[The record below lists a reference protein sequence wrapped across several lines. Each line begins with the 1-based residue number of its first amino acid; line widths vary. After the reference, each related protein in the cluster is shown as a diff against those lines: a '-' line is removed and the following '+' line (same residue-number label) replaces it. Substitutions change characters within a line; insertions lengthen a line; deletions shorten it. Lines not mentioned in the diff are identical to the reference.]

1 MSLAAA
7 LEAPRFFWTRHE
19 VAGNGMSPEIVP
31 TRIMSRSS
39 GFIFARFKASADAA
53 VQRSENFSPGETM
66 CRSRMPVRSRIHW
79 SDVSTIFSRSALV
92 RSFLGTAP
100 PVPTIFARFIGFAPP
115 AGEPPSR
122 ARPRVVARVQ
132 LGDLFLDLLREV
144 APRELRREP
153 NRVLDGLGRRS

>member
-7 LEAPRFFWTRHE
+7 FEAPRFFWTRHE

-31 TRIMSRSS
+31 TRIL
-39 GFIFARFKASADAA
+39 
-53 VQRSENFSPGETM
+53 
-66 CRSRMPVRSRIHW
+66 
-79 SDVSTIFSRSALV
+79 SRSAFV

-100 PVPTIFARFIGFAPP
+100 PVPMIFARFIAIRSP

-132 LGDLFLDLLREV
+132 LGDLLLDLLREV

-153 NRVLDGLGRRS
+153 NRVLDGLG